1 MCSGVTNSIFYQ
13 RHPRVENTPEE
24 APCAPELT
32 ADVPAKKTSAWPII
46 AVRATMAIELK
57 PGDRYGQFEI
67 LAHLGDGGFGRVYKV
82 RDPRYPDDPLALKLS
97 LEPITSPETAQRTLR
112 EVTVLRSLSNP
123 HVVRLLDCGLQRDG
137 HVYVLMEFLDGKPLD
152 EFHDFD
158 HRLDPRWAVHIIYS
172 ACVGLADAHQRG
184 IVHRDLKPANIF
196 LDAQGH
202 TKVLDFG
209 FARSWDSQTIV
220 GRNATLGHMLVG
232 TPHYAQ
238 PEQLLTTELTPA
250 ADVYSLAFM
259 LYELLSGHTP
269 FDAENPVSVV
279 RERWYDNPLHWLR
292 AHATAIVVPLRTHL
306 RPDEVSDELCEIVQR
321 GLIKP
326 AAERPQNALE
336 FGQLLRAAWPT

>member
-1 MCSGVTNSIFYQ
+1 MCSGVTEPTFYQ
-13 RHPRVENTPEE
+13 RRRVTKTHRTRARRAGRALPTGGQKL
-24 APCAPELT
+24 AP
-32 ADVPAKKTSAWPII
+32 SPII
-46 AVRATMAIELK
+46 GRCAMAIELK
-57 PGDRYGQFEI
+57 PGERYGQFEV

-82 RDPRYPDDPLALKLS
+82 RDPRFPEPLALKLS
-97 LEPITSPETAQRTLR
+97 LEPITPEMAQRTLR

-123 HVVRLLDCGLQRDG
+123 HVVHLLDCGLQRDG

-158 HRLDPRWAVHIIYS
+158 QKLDPRWAVHIVYS
-172 ACVGLADAHQRG
+172 ACVGLAQAHERG

-196 LDAQGH
+196 IEPEGH

-209 FARSWDSQTIV
+209 FARSWDSSQSIV
-220 GRNATLGHMLVG
+220 GRSATLGHMLVG

-250 ADVYSLAFM
+250 ADVYSLAFI

-279 RERWYDNPLHWLR
+279 RERWLDNPLAWLR
-292 AHATAIVVPLRTHL
+292 AHATAIVVPLRTHVG
-306 RPDEVSDELCEIVQR
+306 PNEVSDELCEIVQR
-321 GLIKP
+321 GLLKP
-326 AAERPQNALE
+326 AAERPPNATA
-336 FGQLLRAAWPT
+336 FGELLRAAWPS

>member
-1 MCSGVTNSIFYQ
+1 
-13 RHPRVENTPEE
+13 
-24 APCAPELT
+24 
-32 ADVPAKKTSAWPII
+32 
-46 AVRATMAIELK
+46 MAIELQ
-57 PGDRYGQFEI
+57 PGERYGQFEI

-82 RDPRYPDDPLALKLS
+82 RDPRFSEPLALKLS
-97 LEPITSPETAQRTLR
+97 LDPIRSAETAQRTLR
-112 EVTVLRSLSNP
+112 EVTVLRTLSNP

-137 HVYVLMEFLDGKPLD
+137 HVYVLMELLDGKPLD

-158 HRLDPRWAVHIIYS
+158 RKLDPRWAVHIIYS
-172 ACVGLADAHQRG
+172 ACVGLSQAHQRG

-196 LDAQGH
+196 IDNEGH

-220 GRNATLGHMLVG
+220 GRSATIGHMLVG

-250 ADVYSLAFM
+250 ADIYSLAFM

-279 RERWYDNPLHWLR
+279 KDRWLDNPLAWLR
-292 AHATAIVVPLRTHL
+292 AHATAIVVPLRTHCSQG
-306 RPDEVSDELCEIVQR
+306 EVSDALCQVVES

-326 AAERPQNALE
+326 AAQRPANAIV
-336 FGQLLRAAWPT
+336 FGEALRAAWPQ